1 MARILVVED
10 DARLVAFLR
19 RALTAAG
26 FAVDAALTG
35 DSALVMLQAGEYDL
49 VALDL
54 ALPGKDGVAV
64 LSEALESRPD
74 QRVIVMSA
82 LADVA
87 TKIRCLDLGAQDY
100 LVKPVAIEELVAR
113 VRARLRPHGG
123 GGEGDMTTLRAG
135 RLELNMRRHTA
146 TGPGGVAPLSTRE
159 IALLEHLMRHAG
171 EVCSRDEL
179 LRAVWGYSFDP
190 GTNVVDVYIRRLR
203 GKLGARTIE
212 TVRNVGYAFVAA

>member
-64 LSEALESRPD
+64 LSEALEARPD
-74 QRVIVMSA
+74 QRVIVISA
-82 LADVA
+82 LADVS

-113 VRARLRPHGG
+113 VRARLRTQG
-123 GGEGDMTTLRAG
+123 GGESDTTTLRAG
-135 RLELNMRRHTA
+135 KLELNMRRHTA
-146 TGPGGVAPLSTRE
+146 TGPDGVAPLSTRE

-190 GTNVVDVYIRRLR
+190 GTNVVDVYVRRLR